1 MKEKNINL
9 QLVDDHKNVTN
20 HGVVQLFIEPH
31 PYRISK
37 LQKNK
42 AEPPKIAKNV
52 LWSQVCYLLDVYL
65 DSQWETPF
73 YLIKVFKL
81 LLYSSQEFGCNVL
94 LNKFYLVM

>member
-37 LQKNK
+37 QHKNK

-52 LWSQVCYLLDVYL
+52 LWSQVCHQLNVFVYTVYL
-65 DSQWETPF
+65 ESQWETAF
-73 YLIKVFKL
+73 YLIKIIKL
-81 LLYSSQEFGCNVL
+81 LL
-94 LNKFYLVM
+94 

>member
-1 MKEKNINL
+1 VKEKNINL

-20 HGVVQLFIEPH
+20 HGVIQLFIEPH

-65 DSQWETPF
+65 DSQLGNTF
-73 YLIKVFKL
+73 LSNQDIQVI
-81 LLYSSQEFGCNVL
+81 VI
-94 LNKFYLVM
+94 